1 MTRST
6 RREGACGSIGIEAIP
21 IRRPVQAV
29 SNKEVRVR
37 LGSGSIGGRDFVLR
51 VVARAIAAFLAFA
64 AATAPASAADAF
76 GDFLQSLWPEAEAQG
91 VSRATFDAAFK
102 GIKPD
107 YSLPDLIIA
116 GKKRDDSAGQA
127 EFTKSAF
134 EYLNPKYLT
143 PLAADGRKFLKA
155 HERDIIN
162 IEKKTGVDRYIMV
175 AIWGRETAYGT
186 HKDSR
191 DAIRV
196 LATQAFTGRRKDEF
210 RLEIIAALKMLEAG
224 VPRAKMKSSWAGA
237 VGLTQFMPTEYF
249 KHLEDGDGDGKV
261 DIFDSVP
268 DALASAARQLANKGW
283 VRGLRWGF
291 EVHMPEGGDCS
302 LEGPPGERS
311 IGEWRKLGF
320 ERTGAKP
327 FRPEDD
333 SIRAYLMMPSGAY
346 GPGFL
351 ATENFKVI
359 RLYNTSDLY
368 ALFVG
373 DLADRIAGGGGFHVP
388 AAQVAQPR
396 TAQVKEIQEL
406 LAKLGYPM
414 DKIDGKIGSNTRRQ
428 VGIFQKSNGLKIDC
442 WPTEAVLARLRA
454 GGERAVQ

>member
-1 MTRST
+1 MTIGSMAMRRRSFGS
-6 RREGACGSIGIEAIP
+6 RAAALVGAALALLAGMVA
-21 IRRPVQAV
+21 PVIAADPF
-29 SNKEVRVR
+29 
-37 LGSGSIGGRDFVLR
+37 RDFLE
-51 VVARAIAAFLAFA
+51 
-64 AATAPASAADAF
+64 
-76 GDFLQSLWPEAEAQG
+76 SLWPDAQKEG
-91 VSRATFDAAFK
+91 VTRSTFDAAFR
-102 GIKPD
+102 GLTPD

-116 GKKRDDSAGQA
+116 GRKRDDSAGQA
-127 EFTKSAF
+127 EFTKSAL
-134 EYLNPKYLT
+134 EYLNPKYLSS
-143 PLAADGRKFLKA
+143 LAVDGRKFLKE
-155 HERDIIN
+155 HEKDILN
-162 IEKKTGVDRYIMV
+162 IEKNTGVDRYIMV

-186 HKDSR
+186 HKLPH

-196 LATQAFTGRRKDEF
+196 LATQAFAGRRKDEF
-210 RLEIIAALKMLEAG
+210 RLEILAALKMLQAG
-224 VPRAKMKSSWAGA
+224 VPRAKMRASWAGA

-249 KHLEDGDGDGKV
+249 KHLEDGDGDGKA

-283 VRGLRWGF
+283 VRGLRWGY
-291 EVHMPEGGDCS
+291 EVHMPQNGDCS
-302 LEGPPGERS
+302 LEGPPGERT
-311 IGEWRKLGF
+311 IGEWQQLGF

-327 FRPEDD
+327 FRSDEA

-373 DLADRIAGGGGFHVP
+373 DLADRIAGAGGFHVP

-396 TAQVKEIQEL
+396 TAQVKEIQERL
-406 LAKLGYPM
+406 QKLGYPM

-428 VGIFQKSNGLKIDC
+428 VGTYQKTSGLKIDC
-442 WPTEAVLARLRA
+442 WPTEAVLSHLRSNAAR
-454 GGERAVQ
+454 VPQ

>member
-1 MTRST
+1 VLSALT
-6 RREGACGSIGIEAIP
+6 GALAALVI
-21 IRRPVQAV
+21 AV
-29 SNKEVRVR
+29 SP
-37 LGSGSIGGRDFVLR
+37 
-51 VVARAIAAFLAFA
+51 
-64 AATAPASAADAF
+64 APASADAF
-76 GDFLQSLWPEAEAQG
+76 GDFIEGLWPDAQAQG
-91 VSRATFDAAFK
+91 VTRATFDAAFR
-102 GIKPD
+102 GLKPD
-107 YSLPDLIIA
+107 YSLPDLVVA
-116 GKKRDDSAGQA
+116 GRKRDDSAGQA

-134 EYLNPKYLT
+134 EYLNPKYLST
-143 PLAADGRKFLKA
+143 LSVQGRKFLKE
-155 HERDIIN
+155 HEKDIIS

-186 HKDSR
+186 HKLPH

-210 RLEIIAALKMLEAG
+210 RLEILSALKMLQSG
-224 VPRAKMKSSWAGA
+224 VPRSKMRASWAGA

-283 VRGLRWGF
+283 VRGLRWGY
-291 EVHMPEGGDCS
+291 EISMPENGDCS
-302 LEGPPGERS
+302 LEGPPGERT

-320 ERTGAKP
+320 KRTGSTPFKP
-327 FRPEDD
+327 SDD
-333 SIRAYLMMPSGAY
+333 NISAYLMMPSGAY

-388 AAQVAQPR
+388 AAKVAQPR
-396 TAQVKEIQEL
+396 TAQVREIQDRL
-406 LAKLGYPM
+406 SKLGYPM

-428 VGIFQKSNGLKIDC
+428 VGTYQKTNGLKIDC
-442 WPTEAVLARLRA
+442 WPTDAVLAHLRSH
-454 GGERAVQ
+454 GTRAAQ

>member
-1 MTRST
+1 MRST
-6 RREGACGSIGIEAIP
+6 CPRAGTARW
-21 IRRPVQAV
+21 
-29 SNKEVRVR
+29 K
-37 LGSGSIGGRDFVLR
+37 GR
-51 VVARAIAAFLAFA
+51 
-64 AATAPASAADAF
+64 PASAA
-76 GDFLQSLWPEAEAQG
+76 
-91 VSRATFDAAFK
+91 
-102 GIKPD
+102 
-107 YSLPDLIIA
+107 
-116 GKKRDDSAGQA
+116 SANGGS
-127 EFTKSAF
+127 SA
-134 EYLNPKYLT
+134 
-143 PLAADGRKFLKA
+143 
-155 HERDIIN
+155 
-162 IEKKTGVDRYIMV
+162 
-175 AIWGRETAYGT
+175 
-186 HKDSR
+186 
-191 DAIRV
+191 
-196 LATQAFTGRRKDEF
+196 
-210 RLEIIAALKMLEAG
+210 
-224 VPRAKMKSSWAGA
+224 SS
-237 VGLTQFMPTEYF
+237 
-249 KHLEDGDGDGKV
+249 
-261 DIFDSVP
+261 
-268 DALASAARQLANKGW
+268 AR
-283 VRGLRWGF
+283 
-291 EVHMPEGGDCS
+291 
-302 LEGPPGERS
+302 
-311 IGEWRKLGF
+311 
-320 ERTGAKP
+320 GAKP

>member
-1 MTRST
+1 M
-6 RREGACGSIGIEAIP
+6 
-21 IRRPVQAV
+21 
-29 SNKEVRVR
+29 N
-37 LGSGSIGGRDFVLR
+37 LGSMTLR
-51 VVARAIAAFLAFA
+51 NCASRWRALVAAM
-64 AATAPASAADAF
+64 ATLVSVASPAGAADAF
-76 GDFLQSLWPEAEAQG
+76 QEFLQGLWPEAEAQG

-102 GIKPD
+102 GLKPD
-107 YSLPDLIIA
+107 YSLPDLVIA
-116 GKKRDDSAGQA
+116 GRKRDDSAGQA

-134 EYLNPKYLT
+134 EYLNPKYLST
-143 PLAADGRKFLKA
+143 LAVQGRKFLKD
-155 HERDIIN
+155 HEKDIIN

-186 HKDSR
+186 HKLPH
-191 DAIRV
+191 DAIQV

-210 RLEIIAALKMLEAG
+210 RLEIISALKMLQAG
-224 VPRAKMKSSWAGA
+224 VPRSKMRASWAGA

-283 VRGLRWGF
+283 VRGLRWGY
-291 EVHMPEGGDCS
+291 EVHMPAGGDCS

-311 IGEWRKLGF
+311 IGDWRKLGF
-320 ERTGAKP
+320 ERTGGKP
-327 FRPEDD
+327 FGAGDD
-333 SIRAYLMMPSGAY
+333 NIRAYLMMPSGAY

-373 DLADRIAGGGGFHVP
+373 DLADRIAGAGGFHVP
-388 AAQVAQPR
+388 AAQVKQPR

-406 LAKLGYPM
+406 LQKLGYPM

-428 VGIFQKSNGLKIDC
+428 VGIYQKTSGLKIDC
-442 WPTEAVLARLRA
+442 WPTEAVLSHLRTNTA
-454 GGERAVQ
+454 RAVQ

>member
-1 MTRST
+1 MTIGTNATRS
-6 RREGACGSIGIEAIP
+6 RVMAALGGALA
-21 IRRPVQAV
+21 
-29 SNKEVRVR
+29 
-37 LGSGSIGGRDFVLR
+37 LL
-51 VVARAIAAFLAFA
+51 AAF
-64 AATAPASAADAF
+64 TAPALADAWS
-76 GDFLQSLWPEAEAQG
+76 DFVAGLWPEAEAQG
-91 VSRATFDAAFK
+91 VSRATFDAAFR
-102 GIKPD
+102 GLTPD
-107 YSLPDLIIA
+107 YSLPDLIVA
-116 GKKRDDSAGQA
+116 GRKRDDSAGQA
-127 EFTKSAF
+127 EFTKSAM
-134 EYLNPKYLT
+134 EYLNPKYLE
-143 PLAADGRKFLKA
+143 PLSVQGRKFLKE
-155 HERDIIN
+155 HEKDILN

-210 RLEIIAALKMLEAG
+210 RLEILAALKMLQAG

-283 VRGLRWGF
+283 VRGLRWGY
-291 EVHMPEGGDCS
+291 EVHMPAGGDCS
-302 LEGPPGERS
+302 LEGPPGERT
-311 IGEWRKLGF
+311 IGEWQKLGF
-320 ERTGAKP
+320 ERTGTKP
-327 FRPEDD
+327 FTPAEAGI
-333 SIRAYLMMPSGAY
+333 SAYLMMPSGAY

-351 ATENFKVI
+351 ATQNFKVI

-373 DLADRIAGGGGFHVP
+373 DLADRIAGAGGFHVP
-388 AAQVAQPR
+388 AAKVAQPR
-396 TAQVKEIQEL
+396 TAQVKEIQERL
-406 LAKLGYPM
+406 QKLGYPM

-428 VGIFQKSNGLKIDC
+428 VGTYQKSAGLKIDC
-442 WPTEAVLARLRA
+442 WPTEATLSHLRSNAARA
-454 GGERAVQ
+454 PQ